1 MITATDNWL
10 AANAKLAK
18 KPIRLIE
25 IEGYFRAFSN
35 IATPFDPGFA
45 IATGYQSN
53 NFGGLEEFPQSVSLG
68 VFSEAAG
75 TPTGSA
81 IAAIPGNLLI
91 AVMMSHSA
99 GMTPPSIS
107 DSNGN
112 SWTAIRT
119 YAAGAEGLSVW
130 VATANSSTS
139 PLTVNFVSGSNGP
152 NSFFGVIEV
161 DAAAGSYTSAF
172 NSGTSGTASVTIGSY
187 TLNIDLRFSG
197 DPWELIAFEWGAG
210 LAGQTY
216 RFAFLF
222 PGSLNLSGAVPS
234 GWSETDVTLFPG
246 QHFGSVSFSF
256 SDILSLP
263 WLVSVD
269 PLTETVSDLDGGSD
283 LSDLVFTVQ
292 DRRQLITADMAGFV
306 FEGKKVV
313 LKEGFIGLG
322 LEDYLPRFTGKIE
335 SVDSGNANL
344 EYTFTCPDPRK
355 DLSQIIYVTGD
366 DGFATSSDHP
376 RTLNGHPLDIL
387 VDLLQNE
394 IGWAASTI
402 DIAKIQLWRDTIYS
416 GVQFLFRTITS
427 APVAKDFIENEIMKP
442 LGAYHRT
449 NNLGIFTVNFFYP
462 INPAP
467 VAVLDHGTLTD
478 VPVAQQAALVNQ
490 NVFRFDYDDSDK
502 PQAEKVASY
511 APSID
516 KYALAGENIIESR
529 GLRSAFG
536 GYAIAAIVSRLIFLR
551 YANKQLQFD
560 GLPNIW
566 SQSLLE
572 PGDITSITSSIVPDR
587 ELGVLGITAK
597 SFEILDRTCDSMNGI
612 ASFKLLAVDLSKF
625 NQFKIAPNAEASF
638 LSASPSDQGTYLF
651 LSDDNGKYSDGTPA
665 NTLC

>member
-1 MITATDNWL
+1 MITATDNWI

-18 KPIRLIE
+18 KPILAIE
-25 IEGYFRAFSN
+25 IEGYSRVLTSEDIGGDISGLPTNGALQIALVSN
-35 IATPFDPGFA
+35 GGSPPGVDNVILQKATPGGNILFAFMNNEGSGGTGPTVSDWADNTWIPLYINLPQNGGYGVISVWYA
-45 IATGYQSN
+45 IALAAPAGNRVT
-53 NFGGLEEFPQSVSLG
+53 FTVGGSV
-68 VFSEAAG
+68 
-75 TPTGSA
+75 PH
-81 IAAIPGNLLI
+81 LLT
-91 AVMMSHSA
+91 S
-99 GMTPPSIS
+99 S
-107 DSNGN
+107 DL
-112 SWTAIRT
+112 
-119 YAAGAEGLSVW
+119 Y
-130 VATANSSTS
+130 
-139 PLTVNFVSGSNGP
+139 
-152 NSFFGVIEV
+152 VIEV
-161 DAAAGSYTSAF
+161 PARYSGFVYTHSLGTGSVASATTSDGNSISVPMTTGGVEWDLIMISLAPPSGAA
-172 NSGTSGTASVTIGSY
+172 SGLS
-187 TLNIDLRFSG
+187 
-197 DPWELIAFEWGAG
+197 IAFLCRGFSSSTPISSGQILATGGGFTDIVSGPIVDPAG
-210 LAGQTY
+210 L
-216 RFAFLF
+216 
-222 PGSLNLSGAVPS
+222 
-234 GWSETDVTLFPG
+234 
-246 QHFGSVSFSF
+246 
-256 SDILSLP
+256 
-263 WLVSVD
+263 LVSVD

-292 DRRQLITADMAGFV
+292 DRGQAITADMGGFT

-313 LKEGFIGLG
+313 LKEGFVGLAY
-322 LEDYLPRFTGKIE
+322 EDYLPRFTGKIE
-335 SVDSGNANL
+335 NVDSGNANL

-355 DLSQIIYVTGD
+355 DLAQIIYTTGD

-387 VDLLQNE
+387 VDLLENE
-394 IGWAASTI
+394 IGWDASTI

-416 GVQFLFRTITS
+416 GVQFLFRKITS

-467 VAVLDHGTLTD
+467 VATLDHGTLTD
-478 VPVAQQAALVNQ
+478 VPVAQQAVLVNQ

-502 PQAEKVASY
+502 EQSEKVASY

-597 SFEILDRTCDSMNGI
+597 SFEILDRSWDPMEGI

-625 NQFKIAPNAEASF
+625 IQFKIAPNAEASF
-638 LSASPSDQGTYLF
+638 LSASPSDQDTYLF
-651 LSDDNGKYSDGTPA
+651 LSDDSGKYSDGTPA

>member
-1 MITATDNWL
+1 MITPTDNWI

-18 KPIRLIE
+18 KPILAIE
-25 IEGYFRAFSN
+25 IEGYSRTLTSEDIGGAISGLPTN
-35 IATPFDPGFA
+35 VALQIALVNNGGSPPGVGTLTLPKATPAGNVLFAFMNNDVGASDAISDTAGNIWNPLYLNVPQNGGYGIISVWYA
-45 IATGYQSN
+45 IAVASG
-53 NFGGLEEFPQSVSLG
+53 
-68 VFSEAAG
+68 
-75 TPTGSA
+75 
-81 IAAIPGNLLI
+81 PGNQVTFSTGALTI
-91 AVMMSHSA
+91 SGFPDIHS
-99 GMTPPSIS
+99 TEL
-107 DSNGN
+107 
-112 SWTAIRT
+112 
-119 YAAGAEGLSVW
+119 Y
-130 VATANSSTS
+130 
-139 PLTVNFVSGSNGP
+139 
-152 NSFFGVIEV
+152 VIEV
-161 DAAAGSYTSAF
+161 PARYSGFVHAHSLGTGSVASASTSDGNSISVPMIHGGVEWDLIMISLAPPSGAA
-172 NSGTSGTASVTIGSY
+172 SGLS
-187 TLNIDLRFSG
+187 
-197 DPWELIAFEWGAG
+197 IAFLCEGFSSSTPVSSGQILATGGGFTYIVSGPIVDSAG
-210 LAGQTY
+210 L
-216 RFAFLF
+216 
-222 PGSLNLSGAVPS
+222 
-234 GWSETDVTLFPG
+234 
-246 QHFGSVSFSF
+246 
-256 SDILSLP
+256 
-263 WLVSVD
+263 LVLVD

-292 DRRQLITADMAGFV
+292 DRGQAITADMAGFT

-313 LKEGFIGLG
+313 LKEGFVGLAY
-322 LEDYLPRFTGKIE
+322 EDYLPRFTGKIE
-335 SVDSGNANL
+335 NVDSGNANL
-344 EYTFTCPDPRK
+344 EYTFTCPDIRK
-355 DLSQIIYVTGD
+355 DLSAIIYTTGD

-387 VDLLQNE
+387 ADLLENE
-394 IGWAASTI
+394 IGWSSSII

-416 GVQFLFRTITS
+416 GVQFLFRKITS

-467 VAVLDHGTLTD
+467 VATLDHGTLTD
-478 VPVAQQAALVNQ
+478 VPVAQQAVLVNQ

-502 PQAEKVASY
+502 EQAEKVASY

-597 SFEILDRTCDSMNGI
+597 SFEILDRSWDPMEGI

-625 NQFKIAPNAEASF
+625 SQFKIAPNAEADF
-638 LSASPSDQGTYLF
+638 LSASPGDQSTYLF
-651 LSDDNGKYSDGTPA
+651 LSDDSGKYSDGTPA